1 MNIKV
6 KLFSPFIFSD
16 GNRTC
21 NIEVEEES
29 KLIDLIDLLDNS
41 GLFSPYGK
49 DSLLVII
56 DNNIISDDYSLQN
69 KEKVEILLQVSG
81 G

>member
-1 MNIKV
+1 MNIEV
-6 KLFSPFIFSD
+6 KLFSPFIFLD

-21 NIEVEEES
+21 NIEIEDGA
-29 KLIDLIDLLDNS
+29 KLSDLMCLLDNS
-41 GLFSPYGK
+41 GLFDPYGK

-56 DNNIISDDYSLQN
+56 DNNIINDDYVLQD
-69 KEKVEILLQVSG
+69 KQKVEILLQVSG

>member
-29 KLIDLIDLLDNS
+29 KLSDLIDLLDKN
-41 GLFSPYGK
+41 GLFKPYGK
-49 DSLLVII
+49 DSLLIII
-56 DNNIISDDYSLQN
+56 DNNIINDHYVLQD
-69 KEKVEILLQVSG
+69 KQEIEILLQVSG